1 MSGESNKPGGA
12 GGRAGRAGRGLGEV
26 LHYFI
31 AEDEQAE
38 ARSRAGH
45 GATVTAPSVAPWLFA
60 AQPDRPLGAALAL
73 DLAHAL
79 AGPGVSPQILA
90 TFAPHPLLPPTARE
104 LWRVVTI
111 GPGHSLG
118 AILARAADDPG
129 GTAALLALTT
139 DALTELLPTLS
150 PGTVSGVILPVDTS
164 SRGLAQALALL
175 RALPRPGHWLR
186 IGVLFVGSGRGA
198 PPEGLFRKLY
208 GAARRQLGIG
218 LEQLGSLERAA
229 ADFRS
234 LLTGISIFDADPEAP
249 SARALLRVCQ
259 RLETRSGD
267 DRA

>member
-1 MSGESNKPGGA
+1 MSGASNKPGGD
-12 GGRAGRAGRGLGEV
+12 GGRAGRASRGLADV

-38 ARSRAGH
+38 ARSRASH
-45 GATVTAPSVAPWLFA
+45 GASVAAPSVAPWLFA
-60 AQPDRPLGAALAL
+60 AEPDRPLSAALAA

-79 AGPGVSPQILA
+79 ASPGASPQIFA
-90 TFAPHPLLPPTARE
+90 TFAPHPLLPRPTRE

-118 AILARAADDPG
+118 AILARAAGDPG
-129 GTAALLALTT
+129 SSTELLALTT
-139 DALTELLPTLS
+139 TALSELLPTLS
-150 PGTVSGVILPVDTS
+150 PGTVSGVILPVDRS

-186 IGVLFVGSGRGA
+186 IGVLFVGSGGGE
-198 PPEGLFRKLY
+198 PPEDLFRKLD

-218 LEQLGSLERAA
+218 LEQLGFLERAT

-234 LLTGISIFDADPEAP
+234 LLTGVSIFDADPEAP
-249 SARALLRVCQ
+249 SARALLRVCR
-259 RLETRSGD
+259 RLETRSGEG
-267 DRA
+267 RA